1 VEVKVVSLNS
11 VKSSVQEVA
20 EAISAVLHVDVTII
34 DQNFKRIAATGE
46 YKNRIGNKIPSKCLF
61 ENVIKE
67 KTYYYAHRNNNHEN
81 MSSRNLVCNN
91 CEAKETCTEFATI
104 GYPIMMG
111 DTVMGIIGIN
121 VFDEEQYDII
131 SKNFESMIIFLNKL
145 STLLVGNIV
154 YHDTIKKL
162 KIHTEETNHIIDCLS
177 DGIICLDNKGTIK
190 YINKKGEKLLN
201 INESDVVDCSI
212 KNLINDIELNNFSK
226 EYKGID
232 IDIKGRKQSF
242 LLKSNPITCGGEKV
256 SNIIEIRK
264 KSDEV
269 KAAYKLFANSKTV
282 RFEDIIGE
290 SNNFINVK
298 VIAKNI
304 SKTDSTV
311 LLTGESGTGKEL
323 FARAI
328 HYESNREDCPFIA
341 INCASIPDNLLE
353 SELFGFE
360 GGSFSGARRE
370 GQMGKFELANGGT
383 LFLDEIGD
391 LPLHLQPKILRVL
404 QEHSFRKIGGKE
416 EICVD
421 VRIIAATNR
430 NLDAMVKNGQF
441 REDLYYRLKVIPI
454 VLPSLRERGEDIFL
468 LSDHLLH
475 KFCCRFDLPKK
486 VLGENAKE
494 IFLNYNW
501 PGNIRELENVIEYL
515 VNVSKGGIVYS
526 ESLPETMKL
535 LKASEESIIC
545 NKDLKTRVEEFE
557 AGLLLSLIKKYGDD
571 AEGKSS
577 IIRELGIDLSTLY
590 RKLKKYNLQK

>member
-1 VEVKVVSLNS
+1 
-11 VKSSVQEVA
+11 
-20 EAISAVLHVDVTII
+20 
-34 DQNFKRIAATGE
+34 
-46 YKNRIGNKIPSKCLF
+46 
-61 ENVIKE
+61 
-67 KTYYYAHRNNNHEN
+67 
-81 MSSRNLVCNN
+81 M
-91 CEAKETCTEFATI
+91 
-104 GYPIMMG
+104 
-111 DTVMGIIGIN
+111 
-121 VFDEEQYDII
+121 
-131 SKNFESMIIFLNKL
+131 
-145 STLLVGNIV
+145 
-154 YHDTIKKL
+154 
-162 KIHTEETNHIIDCLS
+162 
-177 DGIICLDNKGTIK
+177 
-190 YINKKGEKLLN
+190 
-201 INESDVVDCSI
+201 
-212 KNLINDIELNNFSK
+212 
-226 EYKGID
+226 
-232 IDIKGRKQSF
+232 
-242 LLKSNPITCGGEKV
+242 
-256 SNIIEIRK
+256 
-264 KSDEV
+264 
-269 KAAYKLFANSKTV
+269 